1 MCFMVLCKVFYLN
14 DLFLIT
20 QLKQKTVELT
30 QACQKHYELE
40 QELAFHKIDV
50 KFEPLP
56 FYPDPVS
63 FVFV

>member
-1 MCFMVLCKVFYLN
+1 MLCLN
-14 DLFLIT
+14 TLFLVP

-30 QACQKHYELE
+30 RACQKHYELE
-40 QELAFHKIDV
+40 QELAFHKIDA

-63 FVFV
+63 VDR